1 MQYVIDVLVLLSQK
15 RGCHF
20 SDLILQPSKPQ
31 SSGLTSQPWRA
42 EISTNFFYGHNLQL
56 APATLWRGQSKRSDI
71 SQI

>member
-20 SDLILQPSKPQ
+20 WDSILQPSKPQ
-31 SSGLTSQPWRA
+31 SSGFTSLPWRA
-42 EISTNFFYGHNLQL
+42 QIRTNIFYGHNLQL
-56 APATLWRGQSKRSDI
+56 APATLWRGQSKWSDI